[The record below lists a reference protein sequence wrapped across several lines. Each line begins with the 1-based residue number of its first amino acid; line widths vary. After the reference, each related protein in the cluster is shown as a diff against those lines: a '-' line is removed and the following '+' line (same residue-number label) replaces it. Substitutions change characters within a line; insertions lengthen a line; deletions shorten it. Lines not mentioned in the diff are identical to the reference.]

1 MAEKRIVKIKKRI
14 FRKTGWYFMLVF
26 LFVLR
31 VLPLKYL
38 YIFGEK
44 TSRLAFFFL
53 KRRKSITISN
63 LRLALGEEKSEGE
76 ILEIY
81 RSTIGNIG
89 KGGVELLAYPR
100 FHDGYL
106 NKMISIE
113 GRENLDEALRLG
125 RGVLLLSAHFGN
137 FSFLVI
143 KLAQLGY
150 PLSAITRYPRDEGF
164 ARYLDSLARMT
175 GVEMIPDKPPRIC
188 VERSLKCLKENRILF
203 LLTDLN
209 VISGGIY
216 VDFFGRMVPTFKGP
230 VVMAMRTGASI
241 LPTFI
246 LREDGNR
253 HRVVIEPPVD
263 LELTGDKDKDLFKN
277 LTRLSKIVESYI
289 REYPDQWWWIH
300 QRWRKA
306 MPQEQL

>member
-1 MAEKRIVKIKKRI
+1 MAKKRIMKIKKRI
-14 FRKTGWYFMLVF
+14 FREIGWYFMWIF
-26 LFVLR
+26 LFILR

-38 YIFGEK
+38 YIFAEK
-44 TSRLAFFFL
+44 TIRLTFFFL
-53 KRRKSITISN
+53 KRRRSITMSN

-89 KGGVELLAYPR
+89 RGGVELLAYPR
-100 FHDGYL
+100 LHNGYL

-113 GRENLDEALRLG
+113 GRKNLDDALRLG
-125 RGVLLLSAHFGN
+125 RGAIVLSAHFGN
-137 FSFLVI
+137 FSFLAI

-150 PLSAITRYPRDEGF
+150 PLSAITRYPKQEG
-164 ARYLDSLARMT
+164 LARQLDNLAKAT
-175 GVEMIPDKPPRIC
+175 GVELIPDKPPRIC
-188 VERSLKCLKENRILF
+188 VEQSLKCLKENKILF

-209 VISGGIY
+209 VISGSVY

-230 VVMAMRTGASI
+230 VVMAMRTKASI
-241 LPTFI
+241 LPAFI

-253 HRVVIEPPVD
+253 HRIIIEPPFD
-263 LELTGDKDKDLFKN
+263 LELTGDKDKDIFTN
-277 LTRLSKIVESYI
+277 LARLSKIVESYI

-306 MPQEQL
+306 LPKGQ

>member
-1 MAEKRIVKIKKRI
+1 MAKKRITKIKKRI
-14 FRKTGWYFMLVF
+14 LRAIGSCFMGIF
-26 LFVLR
+26 LFILR

-44 TSRLAFFFL
+44 TIRLAFLFL
-53 KRRKSITISN
+53 KKRRSITMSN
-63 LRLALGEEKSEGE
+63 LRLALGKEKSEGE

-81 RSTIGNIG
+81 RSAIGNIG
-89 KGGVELLAYPR
+89 RGGVELLACPR
-100 FHDGYL
+100 FHNGYL

-113 GRENLDEALRLG
+113 GRENLDDALRLG
-125 RGVLLLSAHFGN
+125 RGVIILSAHFGN
-137 FSFLVI
+137 FSFLAI

-150 PLSAITRYPRDEGF
+150 PLSAITRYPRDQGL
-164 ARYLDSLARMT
+164 ARYLENLARMT
-175 GVEMIPDKPPRIC
+175 GVELIPDKPPRIC
-188 VERSLKCLKENRILF
+188 VEQSLKCLKENKILF

-230 VVMAMRTGASI
+230 VVMAMRTKASI
-241 LPTFI
+241 LPAFI

-253 HRVVIEPPVD
+253 HRIVIEPPVK
-263 LELTGDKDKDLFKN
+263 LELTGDKDKDIFTN
-277 LTRLSKIVESYI
+277 LSGLSKIVESYI
-289 REYPDQWWWIH
+289 RKYPDQWWWIH

-306 MPQEQL
+306 MPQNQ